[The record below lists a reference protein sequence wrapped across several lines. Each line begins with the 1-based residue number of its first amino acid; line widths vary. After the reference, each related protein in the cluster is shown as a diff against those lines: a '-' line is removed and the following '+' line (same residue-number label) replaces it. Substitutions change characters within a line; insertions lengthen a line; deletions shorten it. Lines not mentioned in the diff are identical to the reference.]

1 MTATTAAS
9 GAPPRVAAIVLNWN
23 GCDDTI
29 AAVDSLLAQ
38 DWPGLV
44 VHVVDNASSGDD
56 VARLAQRFGARIRLR
71 RHDRNLGFADG
82 HNGLLRELLAA
93 PDGPDY
99 VALLNN
105 DAAADP
111 GWIAALVAAAE
122 ADPGV
127 GACASLMRFRDRPAV
142 VENAGVVMLHSGEAI
157 PRGRGRPVGEFGA
170 PCDLLGVCGGAA
182 LFRCAALRAIGL
194 FRGEFFL
201 NFEDVDLSLRLVACG
216 WRCRYVP
223 SAGVAHGLNQSIAK
237 VRDDAFAVRSIRN
250 MDFAYLVNMPWPVLL
265 LGAPWLAAAWLAAP
279 LACLLVGQWR
289 YARTIVRGHARTLGE
304 AGALLAARA
313 VLRPQRAGSWWHVW
327 RRHGSTAA
335 AYGRFL
341 RDVVWRRRR
350 QALR

>member
-1 MTATTAAS
+1 MTAATAAS
-9 GAPPRVAAIVLNWN
+9 DRSPRVAAIVLNWN
-23 GCDDTI
+23 GCDDTL

-44 VHVVDNASSGDD
+44 VHVVDNASAGDD
-56 VARLAQRFGARIRLR
+56 VARLAQRYGARIRLR

-111 GWIAALVAAAE
+111 GWIAALVDAAE
-122 ADPGV
+122 SDPRV
-127 GACASLMRFRDRPAV
+127 GACASLMRFRDRPEV
-142 VENAGVVMLHSGEAI
+142 VENAGVVMLRSGEAI

-170 PCDLLGVCGGAA
+170 ACELLGVCGGAA
-182 LFRCAALRAIGL
+182 LFRSAALRAVGL

-223 SAGVAHGLNQSIAK
+223 AASVRHGLNRSIAK
-237 VRDDAFAVRSIRN
+237 VRDEAFAVRSIRN

-265 LGAPWLAAAWLAAP
+265 LGAPWLALAWLVAP
-279 LACLLVGQWR
+279 LACLCVGQWR

-304 AGALLAARA
+304 VGALRAARA
-313 VLRPQRAGSWWHVW
+313 ALRPLRAPAPPSH
-327 RRHGSTAA
+327 
-335 AYGRFL
+335 
-341 RDVVWRRRR
+341 D
-350 QALR
+350 

>member
-1 MTATTAAS
+1 M
-9 GAPPRVAAIVLNWN
+9 RKWKV
-23 GCDDTI
+23 CDDTH
-29 AAVDSLLAQ
+29 AAVDSLRAQ

-44 VHVVDNASSGDD
+44 VHVVDNASAGDD
-56 VARLAQRFGARIRLR
+56 VARRAQRYGARIRLR

-105 DAAADP
+105 DAAAYP

-122 ADPGV
+122 SDPRV
-127 GACASLMRFRDRPAV
+127 GACASLMRFRDRPEV
-142 VENAGVVMLHSGEAI
+142 VENAGVVMLRSGEAI

-170 PCDLLGVCGGAA
+170 ACELLGVCGGAA
-182 LFRCAALRAIGL
+182 LFRSAALRAVGL
-194 FRGEFFL
+194 FRSEFFL

-223 SAGVAHGLNQSIAK
+223 AASVRHGLNRSIAK
-237 VRDDAFAVRSIRN
+237 VRDEAFAVRSIRN

-265 LGAPWLAAAWLAAP
+265 LGAPWLALAWLVAP
-279 LACLLVGQWR
+279 LACLCVGQWR

-304 AGALLAARA
+304 VGALRAARA
-313 VLRPQRAGSWWHVW
+313 
-327 RRHGSTAA
+327 
-335 AYGRFL
+335 
-341 RDVVWRRRR
+341 
-350 QALR
+350 ALRAVGLFRSEFFLNFEDVDLSLRLVACGWR